1 MPVYESLLHAALLL
15 VLWVTLP
22 VIIAILVASLL
33 VSALQSLTQI
43 NDASLSLAAHLVA
56 AAIVIVPLG
65 YWMLAQDAAF
75 LTGLL
80 HNLGHY
86 LALS

>member
-1 MPVYESLLHAALLL
+1 MYEALFHSALLM

-22 VIIAILVASLL
+22 VIAAILVASLL
-33 VSALQSLTQI
+33 VSALQALTQI
-43 NDASLSLAAHLVA
+43 NDASLGLATHIVA

-65 YWMLAQDAAF
+65 YWMLSRDAAF
-75 LTGLL
+75 LTGLM

-86 LALS
+86 IDVS